1 MFVESNNF
9 RRPQVEVMIDYLD
22 RMQIGYS
29 ALIAF
34 GLQNDMDEE
43 LIIEDIESMVR
54 KCCDDDNINVINNNS
69 DDTEEYIKNTSE
81 LIFMQL
87 KATPHISRF

>member
-9 RRPQVEVMIDYLD
+9 RRPQVEVMIDHLD

-43 LIIEDIESMVR
+43 LIIEDIEFMVR

-87 KATPHISRF
+87 KKRYNY

>member
-1 MFVESNNF
+1 MFVKSNNF

-87 KATPHISRF
+87 KKRYNY

>member
-9 RRPQVEVMIDYLD
+9 RKPQVEVMIDYLD

-34 GLQNDMDEE
+34 GLQNDMNEE
-43 LIIEDIESMVR
+43 LIIEDIESLVR

-69 DDTEEYIKNTSE
+69 DDTEEYIKNTSK

-87 KATPHISRF
+87 KKRYNY

>member
-9 RRPQVEVMIDYLD
+9 RRPQAEVMIDYLD
-22 RMQIGYS
+22 RMKIGYS

-43 LIIEDIESMVR
+43 LIIEDIESMVK
-54 KCCDDDNINVINNNS
+54 KCCDDCNINVINNNS

-87 KATPHISRF
+87 KKRYNY

>member
-9 RRPQVEVMIDYLD
+9 RRSQVEMMIDYLD

-87 KATPHISRF
+87 KKRYNY

>member
-9 RRPQVEVMIDYLD
+9 RRPQVEVMIDHLD

-87 KATPHISRF
+87 KKRYNY

>member
-1 MFVESNNF
+1 MFIESNNF

-34 GLQNDMDEE
+34 GLQKDMDEE

-87 KATPHISRF
+87 KKRYNY

>member
-43 LIIEDIESMVR
+43 LIIEDIEFMVR

-87 KATPHISRF
+87 KKRYNY

>member
-1 MFVESNNF
+1 MFVKSNNF

-43 LIIEDIESMVR
+43 LIIEDIEFMVR

-87 KATPHISRF
+87 KKRYNY

>member
-9 RRPQVEVMIDYLD
+9 RRPQVEVMIDYLN

-29 ALIAF
+29 AMIAF

-87 KATPHISRF
+87 KKRYNY

>member
-9 RRPQVEVMIDYLD
+9 RRSQVEVMIDYLD
-22 RMQIGYS
+22 RMKIGYS

-43 LIIEDIESMVR
+43 LIIEDIESMVK

-69 DDTEEYIKNTSE
+69 DDTEEYIKNTS
-81 LIFMQL
+81 
-87 KATPHISRF
+87 

>member
-9 RRPQVEVMIDYLD
+9 RRSQVEVMIDYLD

-34 GLQNDMDEE
+34 GFQNDMYEE

-54 KCCDDDNINVINNNS
+54 KCCDDCNINVINNNS
-69 DDTEEYIKNTSE
+69 DDTEEYIKNTS
-81 LIFMQL
+81 
-87 KATPHISRF
+87 

>member
-87 KATPHISRF
+87 KKRYNY

>member
-1 MFVESNNF
+1 MFIESNNF

-34 GLQNDMDEE
+34 GLQNNMDEE

-87 KATPHISRF
+87 KKRYNY

>member
-1 MFVESNNF
+1 MFVKSNNF

-34 GLQNDMDEE
+34 GLQKDMDEE

-87 KATPHISRF
+87 KKRYNY

>member
-69 DDTEEYIKNTSE
+69 DDTEEYIKSTSE

-87 KATPHISRF
+87 KKRYNY